1 VVTWE
6 SKIILHKIDVQNR
19 KQECMQVYAD
29 TLGITDFPMV
39 QRSGGG
45 SFQEETE
52 MNNPFNQGEN

>member
-1 VVTWE
+1 M
-6 SKIILHKIDVQNR
+6 LHKIDVQNR